1 MKPRVKFAE
10 GSATDLE
17 ILAIP
22 WGGPFNGRDTDGEYF
37 SAKTDLCLD
46 WFPTERPLLYHHGLD
61 GGPGVAAIG
70 RVDSATAR
78 KDVDGWWVRAQ
89 LDESNQYFDSIAQ
102 LVAEGKLY
110 ASSGAMPHL
119 VRRGKGGELTR
130 WPWVE
135 LSLTPTPAN
144 LFATVAPAEVA
155 KHYKSAG
162 LAFTSKAELDSAGR
176 DALSDADYAYIDGDG
191 GRHLPINDAAHVRAA
206 LARFNQTKFESDAAK
221 EKARKK
227 ILAAAKK
234 FGVDVSEDFAG
245 GKAAGTIP
253 AIGDDGDAPEGSL
266 EDLLQDLTRALNA
279 GSMFASAPFGDAYCY
294 PVATFLTT
302 LDAGYTIV
310 KVCAYDDDEQPPFYR
325 VEFSIGPDLEPVLG
339 ASAPY
344 DLAYIPAIPEADE
357 PGDMGMGKSG
367 TPLDATPL
375 VLAAELA
382 RNLAAV
388 VAARTKDVQRRRVK
402 SGRVLS
408 SANRQRLQALAD
420 AMKAAQGDLEALLTS
435 TDPPAKA
442 SADVLRR
449 LELRHRTLAM
459 QERS

>member
-1 MKPRVKFAE
+1 MKPAVKFAAD
-10 GSATDLE
+10 ATNILE

-22 WGGPFNGRDTDGEYF
+22 FGGPFAGSGQLGVDTDGEYF

-162 LAFTSKAELDSAGR
+162 LAFKA
-176 DALSDADYAYIDGDG
+176 DA
-191 GRHLPINDAAHVRAA
+191 
-206 LARFNQTKFESDAAK
+206 
-221 EKARKK
+221 
-227 ILAAAKK
+227 
-234 FGVDVSEDFAG
+234 
-245 GKAAGTIP
+245 IP
-253 AIGDDGDAPEGSL
+253 AIGDDGDAPEGSV

-294 PVATFLTT
+294 PVATFLTA

-325 VEFSIGPDLEPVLG
+325 VEFSIGPDLDPVLG

-344 DLAYIPAIPEADE
+344 DLAYIPAIPESAEMD
-357 PGDMGMGKSG
+357 DMGMGKSG

-388 VAARTKDVQRRRVK
+388 VAARTKDVQARRVK

-420 AMKAAQGDLEALLTS
+420 AMKAAQGDLEELLTS
-435 TDPPAKA
+435 ADPPAKA
-442 SADVLRR
+442 SADALRR
-449 LELRHRTLAM
+449 LELRHRTLTLARP
-459 QERS
+459 EGD